1 MLSNNLIYKFYYSW
15 WKNINKT
22 VLLLIVILFG
32 FGLFFSL
39 VSTSLIAS
47 DKLNTNSYYFFIKHI
62 FFIGIGIFLLIF
74 FSSLNHNNLIKISL
88 ILFVLSFF
96 FLFLVSF
103 IGVEVKGSK
112 RFLDIIFLPRFQP
125 IELIKPFLIVIIA
138 YVLSYENKKNIYFKY
153 FLSFLIIIPVILLLI
168 NQPDIGQSLLLFLTW
183 LSLIFVSG
191 INLVIF
197 FIFFGIIL
205 TVLIAVIF
213 FFPNKFG
220 YVLIRLKSFFD
231 PLSGISYQSEKASEA
246 IINGGFFGRGI
257 GEGILK
263 NRVPEAH
270 TDYIVSVISEEFG
283 VLFIILLMIIFLFF
297 VYQVF
302 KKLYFENNN
311 QTKLILV
318 GSISIILLQALIHI
332 GVNIRLFPTTGMT
345 LPYISYG
352 GSSIIST
359 SILSG
364 IILNLTKRKISY

>member
-205 TVLIAVIF
+205 SVLIAVIF

-231 PLSGISYQSEKASEA
+231 PLSGNSYQSEKASEA

-270 TDYIVSVISEEFG
+270 TDYIVSVIAEEFG